1 MNNINV
7 NSIKKL
13 KTPYEIKNE
22 FNINYEDILFINNC
36 RSTINNILCGKNK
49 KKIIIVGPCSIH
61 NYEECLNYAKELKKN
76 INNFS
81 NLYIVIRLYFEKPR
95 TINGWKGFLYDP
107 ELNNSNKIDE
117 GLIKTRKL
125 LIEITKMRIPIATEF
140 LDTII
145 PQYIDDLISWG
156 CIGARTVE
164 SQLHRQLASGLSM
177 AIGFKNRTDGNKII
191 AVNGMLS
198 CKEPHSFLGID
209 INGSAS
215 IINTNGNKNTC
226 IVLRGDCINGNNFN
240 TSSIVETKLLLE
252 KNNLNKSIIIDT
264 SHDNTLCDGKKNFK
278 KQIENCEYISNEWK
292 ISKNIIGLMIE
303 SNINEGKQNI
313 EKKPLEYGISIT
325 DGCINLEDT
334 INILNELNSSLEN

>member
-22 FNINYEDILFINNC
+22 FNINYEDTLFINNC
-36 RSTINNILCGKNK
+36 RSTINNILCGKSK

-61 NYEECLNYAKELKKN
+61 NYKECLDYVYELKKN
-76 INNFS
+76 ITRFS

-107 ELNNSNKIDE
+107 DLNSSNKIDE

-191 AVNGMLS
+191 AINGMLS
-198 CKEPHSFLGID
+198 SKEPHSFLGVD
-209 INGSAS
+209 INGCAS

-226 IVLRGDCINGNNFN
+226 IVLRGDCVNGSNFN
-240 TSSIVETKLLLE
+240 TFDINETTSLLE
-252 KNNLNKSIIIDT
+252 KNNLNKGIIIDM
-264 SHDNTLCDGKKNFK
+264 SHDNTFCDGKKNYK

-292 ISKNIIGLMIE
+292 INKNIIGLMIE

-313 EKKPLEYGISIT
+313 ENKPLEYGISIT

-334 INILNELNSSLEN
+334 IIILDKLNNSLVN

>member
-22 FNINYEDILFINNC
+22 FNINYEDTLFINNC
-36 RSTINNILCGKNK
+36 RSTINNILCGKSK

-61 NYEECLNYAKELKKN
+61 NYEECLNYVCELKKH
-76 INNFS
+76 IHQFS

-107 ELNNSNKIDE
+107 ELNSSNKIDE

-191 AVNGMLS
+191 AINGMLS
-198 CKEPHSFLGID
+198 SKEPHSFLGVD
-209 INGSAS
+209 INGCAS

-226 IVLRGDCINGNNFN
+226 IVLRGDCVNGSNFN
-240 TSSIVETKLLLE
+240 TFDINETTSLLE
-252 KNNLNKSIIIDT
+252 KNNLNKGIIIDT
-264 SHDNTLCDGKKNFK
+264 SHDNTLCDGKKNYK

-292 ISKNIIGLMIE
+292 INKNIIGLMIE

-313 EKKPLEYGISIT
+313 ENKLLEYGISIT

-334 INILNELNSSLEN
+334 IIILDKLNNSLVN

>member
-22 FNINYEDILFINNC
+22 FNINYEDTLFINNC
-36 RSTINNILCGKNK
+36 RSTINNILCGKSK

-61 NYEECLNYAKELKKN
+61 NYEECLNYVYELKKN
-76 INNFS
+76 IKQFS

-107 ELNNSNKIDE
+107 ELNSSNKIDE

-191 AVNGMLS
+191 AINGMLS
-198 CKEPHSFLGID
+198 SKEPHSFLGVD
-209 INGSAS
+209 INGCAS

-226 IVLRGDCINGNNFN
+226 IVLRGDCVNGSNFN
-240 TSSIVETKLLLE
+240 SFDINETTSLLE
-252 KNNLNKSIIIDT
+252 KNNLNEGIIIDT
-264 SHDNTLCDGKKNFK
+264 SHDNTLCNGKKIYK

-292 ISKNIIGLMIE
+292 INKNIVGLMIE

-313 EKKPLEYGISIT
+313 ENKSLEYGISIT

-334 INILNELNSSLEN
+334 IIILDKLNNSLVN